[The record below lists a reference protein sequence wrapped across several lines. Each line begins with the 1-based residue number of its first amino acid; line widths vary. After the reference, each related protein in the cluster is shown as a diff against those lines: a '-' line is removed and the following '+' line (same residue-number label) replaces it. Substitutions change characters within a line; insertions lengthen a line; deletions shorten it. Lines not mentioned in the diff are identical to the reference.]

1 MLIVDRFE
9 EDMAVIEYAYGTFQ
23 LPRSLLPAD
32 LKTGDV
38 IRLLVEVDREETVK
52 RREKIKTLLDSL
64 WEC

>member
-32 LKTGDV
+32 SKAGDV